1 MTIATFVYML
11 TSPSAK
17 FKSWIQS
24 KHSKVIQYNKAE
36 GCDQEQRQWID
47 FLLDAVWQ
55 LYQRGRDGHDC
66 SCSGKINQCVNSL
79 ISVGGLQ
86 KQHNTSVKHGK
97 FSGFYKDTI
106 LNLVAAMF
114 CESFYNSIEC
124 GSGTVCANNTW
135 KQDISNKHIWKLLG
149 NV

>member
-1 MTIATFVYML
+1 MHLWLMYKELHSICTLVTCIG
-11 TSPSAK
+11 
-17 FKSWIQS
+17 
-24 KHSKVIQYNKAE
+24 KHSSF
-36 GCDQEQRQWID
+36 GFHLLTDQRWHLVKSPHYPQCLHSLSAD
-47 FLLDAVWQ
+47 Q
-55 LYQRGRDGHDC
+55 LPYDC

-124 GSGTVCANNTW
+124 GSGTVCANST
-135 KQDISNKHIWKLLG
+135 
-149 NV
+149 